1 MLFAYFNDTFI
12 APVLFLILMSNWG
25 FFVIPGSPQLSA
37 LVVHSSENA
46 LVATGRTIVNSIGFA
61 IIIISIQ
68 LVTYFW
74 GTTGS
79 PAVFLVMPLGPLVG
93 IVSLAKFGRA

>member
-12 APVLFLILMSNWG
+12 PFLFLILMLNWG
-25 FFVIPGSPQLSA
+25 FFVIPGGPQLSA
-37 LVVHSSENA
+37 LVAHPSETA

-61 IIIISIQ
+61 ITIISIH
-68 LVTYFW
+68 LVAYFW

-79 PAVFLVMPLGPLVG
+79 PAVFLVMALGPLAG
-93 IVSLAKFGRA
+93 IVSLAKFGRV